1 MGVMKP
7 VSSEAVPYGEGWVYE
22 VKYDGFRCVLD
33 WDKENVRL
41 TSKNNKDLTNNF
53 PEIIAFFQEQQELI
67 NDLLP
72 LQLDGELV
80 ILNHQYQANFSLV
93 QKRGRLKNKTSIEK
107 AAQLRPASFQA
118 FDLLQQKG
126 KDYRSNPYHE
136 RKETLR
142 LFLKK
147 MKTEK
152 TSQQPIAMIETHD
165 NADALQEIVFNH
177 KGEGIIAK
185 RKSSTYREGKSH
197 QDWFKIKNWRTIYGF
212 LTHFNTKNGYFT
224 VHVYDDAKMIEVGK
238 CKHGLT
244 RETAGTLKELFFSKG
259 EKQGETY
266 TLPPAICAA
275 VKTLDFYKN
284 ELREPE
290 FSKLLPEASPQDFT
304 IQKLKIDMAMLPK
317 IIEPTNTDKFFW
329 PSCHLTKGDLL
340 VYLREIAPYMLP
352 FLKERALTI
361 IRSPDGVTKEHFFQ
375 KHLPSHAPSF
385 IEGVPIDDEQF
396 IVCNQLDALIW
407 FANHGAIEY
416 HVPFQL
422 IQSTSPAEIVFDLDP
437 PGRERFDLAVQ
448 AALLIKQLL
457 DDLDLISF
465 VKTSGNKGLQIHIPI
480 AEGSMTYEET
490 ATFTQAIAFTLEQAY
505 PDLFTTERFKNK
517 RNGRLYIDYV
527 QHGKD
532 KTLIAPY
539 SPRKTMDATVATPL
553 FWEEV
558 KEGLTPDQFTIENVV
573 ERVQTYSCPF
583 TDYFVAGGRQKL
595 DKILERLR

>member
-1 MGVMKP
+1 MK
-7 VSSEAVPYGEGWVYE
+7 VEDS
-22 VKYDGFRCVLD
+22 
-33 WDKENVRL
+33 
-41 TSKNNKDLTNNF
+41 
-53 PEIIAFFQEQQELI
+53 
-67 NDLLP
+67 
-72 LQLDGELV
+72 
-80 ILNHQYQANFSLV
+80 H
-93 QKRGRLKNKTSIEK
+93 
-107 AAQLRPASFQA
+107 
-118 FDLLQQKG
+118 
-126 KDYRSNPYHE
+126 
-136 RKETLR
+136 
-142 LFLKK
+142 
-147 MKTEK
+147 
-152 TSQQPIAMIETHD
+152 QPIAMIEAHD
-165 NADALQEIVFNH
+165 NADVLQEIVFNH

-185 RKSSTYREGKSH
+185 RKSSPYREGKSH
-197 QDWFKIKNWRTIYGF
+197 QDWFKVKNWRTIYGF

-224 VHVYDDAKMIEVGK
+224 VHVYDDTDMIEVGK

-244 RETAGTLKELFFSKG
+244 QETASTLKELFFSKG
-259 EKQGETY
+259 ERQGESY

-275 VKTLDFYKN
+275 VRTLDLYKN

-290 FSKLLPEASPQDFT
+290 FSKLLPEASPQDLT
-304 IQKLKIDMAMLPK
+304 IGKLQLDMAMLPK
-317 IIEPTNTDKFFW
+317 KIEPTNTDKFFW

-340 VYLREIAPYMLP
+340 VYLREVAPYMLP

-396 IVCNQLDALIW
+396 IVCNHLDALIW

-422 IQSTSPAEIVFDLDP
+422 IQSTSPVEIVFDLDP
-437 PGRERFDLAVQ
+437 PGRERFDLAIQ

-457 DDLDLISF
+457 DDLELISF

-480 AEGSMTYEET
+480 AEGSMSYEET

-573 ERVQTYSCPF
+573 ERVQTHGCPF
-583 TDYFVAGGRQKL
+583 ADYFVAGGRQKL
-595 DKILERLR
+595 DKVLELVR